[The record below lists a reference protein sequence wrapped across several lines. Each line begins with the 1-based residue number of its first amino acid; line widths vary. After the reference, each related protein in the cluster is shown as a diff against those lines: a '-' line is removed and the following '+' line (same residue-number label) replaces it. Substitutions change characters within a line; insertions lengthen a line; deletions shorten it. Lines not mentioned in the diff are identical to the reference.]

1 MELDTKGG
9 LVTAQATAARL
20 VGMLAAAGLPAR
32 IHESRQANGALW
44 IVVGSGAMEE
54 AVFEVTAEAPGD
66 VRYLPL
72 RLGRTKALRAK
83 TVAATFERDIRQRC
97 ADIADRCRAHADP
110 APDLGVRR

>member
-1 MELDTKGG
+1 MELDAKGG
-9 LVTAQATAARL
+9 
-20 VGMLAAAGLPAR
+20 
-32 IHESRQANGALW
+32 RQVNGAPW

-97 ADIADRCRAHADP
+97 ADIADRYREQVGPKIAAVMSEK
-110 APDLGVRR
+110 GVRPC